1 MSVLE
6 CSRSIQ
12 GSGFGRVAVPRIA
25 QKVVLWFSLILIVAI
40 ASGSTSAAKLGI
52 AASTFPAE
60 QFVLEQTASTNM
72 TSLMSLPTVGI
83 LLVLALSL
91 AVGLA
96 SSKGR
101 LRAVDDI
108 SQAERERIARDIH
121 DTLLQGMMALLFRL
135 QMWEENPNLPDSL
148 RKEIRKVVQQ
158 TDTIVTQTRERIL
171 MLRSPNALAADL
183 PEALGGGESP

>member
-12 GSGFGRVAVPRIA
+12 GSDFGRVTGPRTA
-25 QKVVLWFSLILIVAI
+25 RMAVLWLLLIVAVP
-40 ASGSTSAAKLGI
+40 SGSTSAVKGI
-52 AASTFPAE
+52 AASAFPVQ
-60 QFVLEQTASTNM
+60 QFLLEQTASTNM
-72 TSLMSLPTVGI
+72 TSVFSLPTVGV

-101 LRAVDDI
+101 LRPADDI

-121 DTLLQGMMALLFRL
+121 DTLLQGMLALLFRL
-135 QMWEENPNLPDSL
+135 QMWEENPNLPESV
-148 RKEIRKVVQQ
+148 RNEIRKVVQQ
-158 TDTIVTQTRERIL
+158 TDSIVTQTRERIL
-171 MLRSPNALAADL
+171 MLRNPNTLPADI
-183 PEALGGGESP
+183 PDPVGGGESH